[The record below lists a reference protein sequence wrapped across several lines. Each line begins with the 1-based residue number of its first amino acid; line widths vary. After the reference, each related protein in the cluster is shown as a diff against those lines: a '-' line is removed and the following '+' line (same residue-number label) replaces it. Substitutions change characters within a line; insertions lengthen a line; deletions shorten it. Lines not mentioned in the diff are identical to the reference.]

1 MSHQHNDAH
10 LFVAFVMFLTS
21 TGQLIGASFEDD
33 GANWR
38 VLEVGWDANVDE
50 VVVWYYDLD
59 SGLDPSV
66 LMQNL
71 DHDDVEHSSVSE
83 VIAWT
88 ATSRSD

>member
-1 MSHQHNDAH
+1 
-10 LFVAFVMFLTS
+10 MFLAS

-66 LMQNL
+66 LMKNL

-83 VIAWT
+83 VIAWIT
-88 ATSRSD
+88 SSRSD